1 MMKKS
6 IILLTGVLLASCSDQ
21 KLAESLAAVKDAG
34 MPTENADGT
43 TDIRAL
49 IERAR
54 WGDGQ
59 AYLKLADCY
68 RDGID
73 VKKDFL
79 GMLAMIEQ
87 AQTRGAIHDE
97 KEYITQIP
105 DTNDLK
111 DLYYLLEKC
120 DKPQGEEKDNAMAQ
134 LAANDSPDASAW
146 LGFMC
151 VQSGDS
157 IRGLEL
163 ITDASERG
171 SSLGTLLNA
180 FLYCRGN
187 NRPDKAKLEQFAAKT
202 PMVYKMLGQLS
213 RRPDENGKVDEREVA
228 YYYLKADEHALLS
241 RWEARWLL
249 DYHEDVGIP
258 GLTDEDVERLQAFA
272 RYPDEIDEAIVDST
286 YVDSIQ

>member
-1 MMKKS
+1 MMKKV
-6 IILLTGVLLASCSDQ
+6 IILLMGAILASCSDQ
-21 KLAESLAAVKDAG
+21 QLAESLAAVKDAE

-43 TDIRAL
+43 ADIRAL
-49 IERAR
+49 VERAR

-68 RDGID
+68 RDGIG
-73 VKKDFL
+73 VKKDLL

-105 DTNDLK
+105 DTNELK
-111 DLYYLLEKC
+111 DLCYLLEKC
-120 DKPQGEEKDNAMAQ
+120 DHIQAEEIDNAMVQ
-134 LAANDSPDASAW
+134 LAATDSPDASAW
-146 LGFMC
+146 LGLLY

-163 ITDASERG
+163 ITEASERG
-171 SSLGTLLNA
+171 SSLATLLNA
-180 FLYCRGN
+180 FLYCKRT
-187 NRPDKAKLEQFAAKT
+187 NRPDKAMLEQFAAKT
-202 PMVYKMLGQLS
+202 PVVYKMLGKIS

-258 GLTDEDVERLQAFA
+258 GLTDEDVKRLQAFA
-272 RYPDEIDEAIVDST
+272 RYPDETEEAVVDSVC
-286 YVDSIQ
+286 VDSIQ